1 MYNFNVIYISLLFYI
16 IIYLLYLYFRHRL
29 TIILSGMYALFII
42 TLGLAVY
49 VTDIVDGSGPIAEV
63 IYKSFKI
70 KLHVKSKV
78 IFRRTAYIW

>member
-1 MYNFNVIYISLLFYI
+1 
-16 IIYLLYLYFRHRL
+16 
-29 TIILSGMYALFII
+29 MYALFII